1 MKRALKW
8 LGIGVLSVVVL
19 GIIFGETEEQPAAS
33 VSTPTAVP
41 TQAPEGQASTE
52 AEAASKHNL
61 AGQDYFDAGKYLLAL
76 TEFKMIQEVSS
87 APVFLGESYYWLGR
101 TNYEIGS
108 NYWAELGPY
117 SDSVSRHYT
126 AAADSYSQVL
136 EGQKV
141 QGGWE
146 SYLGRGIAN
155 FALGRIHFFDQRG
168 GQPLGRRSDALDK
181 AIDDFNSAIEA
192 NNSSLEAL
200 LERAKYWSLI
210 GESDKAAQDLATARK
225 EWPGFTMAGH
235 LESLP
240 PVSNL
245 QEPHHRCYGL
255 PGGTDPCRSAVNKR
269 SVKP

>member
-19 GIIFGETEEQPAAS
+19 GVVLGIIFGEAEEQPAAS

-76 TEFKMIQEVSS
+76 TEFKMIQEASS
-87 APVFLGESYYWLGR
+87 APFFLRQSYYWLGR
-101 TNYEIGS
+101 TYYEIGS

-117 SDSVSRHYT
+117 SDSVNRHYT
-126 AAADSYSQVL
+126 AAVDSYSQDL
-136 EGQKV
+136 EIKE
-141 QGGWE
+141 GWE
-146 SYLGRGIAN
+146 AYLGRGIAN

-181 AIDDFNSAIEA
+181 AIDDFNSAIEQ
-192 NNSSLEAL
+192 NKSSAEAL
-200 LERAKYWSLI
+200 FERAKYWSLI
-210 GESDKAAQDLATARK
+210 GESDKAAQDLATARE
-225 EWPGFTMAGH
+225 EWPGMAGDF
-235 LESLP
+235 ESLP
-240 PVSNL
+240 NL
-245 QEPHHRCYGL
+245 QEPHHRCYGRAL
-255 PGGTDPCRSAVNKR
+255 C
-269 SVKP
+269 